1 MSLQFRPPAVSEDCL
16 YLNVYSPA
24 GTSRGDKLP
33 VRPLSAVLTASAAAS
48 LLDSAD
54 GTSEGFSCCSRTD
67 WTKSTFSGSGSF
79 RGPDG

>member
-33 VRPLSAVLTASAAAS
+33 VRRLSAVLTASATAS
-48 LLDSAD
+48 QLA
-54 GTSEGFSCCSRTD
+54 C
-67 WTKSTFSGSGSF
+67 
-79 RGPDG
+79 

>member
-33 VRPLSAVLTASAAAS
+33 VRPLSAVLTASTAAS
-48 LLDSAD
+48 LLA
-54 GTSEGFSCCSRTD
+54 C
-67 WTKSTFSGSGSF
+67 
-79 RGPDG
+79 